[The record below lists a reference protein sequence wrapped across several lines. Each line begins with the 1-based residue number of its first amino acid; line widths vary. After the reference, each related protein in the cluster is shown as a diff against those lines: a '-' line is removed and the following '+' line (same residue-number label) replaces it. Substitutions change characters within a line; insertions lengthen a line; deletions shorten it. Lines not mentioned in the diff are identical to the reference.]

1 MFMTTSDQMPT
12 VALDTAAATVENEG
26 SDTVSWLEMIY
37 TLTVENHL
45 SVFWVICNEYPMM
58 NCFSRADWKLKM
70 GLRNGRVCPEMISSN
85 LPPKNAM
92 YQCTEDFEEFKHA
105 NISCWFK
112 VFAAWLNPKVLLRYF
127 SVKLGIILYYSV
139 SLSCVENILSP
150 PYEYESSWGTQLLRY
165 EVLLRYSWGAPEGLL
180 RYSWGTPEVL
190 LRYSWGTREVL
201 LRFTWGSPEVLL
213 RFSLKFFGH

>member
-1 MFMTTSDQMPT
+1 MFMTTNDQMPT

-105 NISCWFK
+105 NVSCWFK
-112 VFAAWLNPKVLLRYF
+112 VFAAWLNILWIILGYSTPEVRGTPKV
-127 SVKLGIILYYSV
+127 
-139 SLSCVENILSP
+139 
-150 PYEYESSWGTQLLRY
+150 
-165 EVLLRYSWGAPEGLL
+165 LL

-190 LRYSWGTREVL
+190 LRYSWGSPEVHM
-201 LRFTWGSPEVLL
+201 RFTWGSPEVLL
-213 RFSLKFFGH
+213 EILWTLRNASEMTSGTMSILCDWQILLPHTTTE